1 MKKNARVE
9 IQIWLR
15 FSPKNYLSFH
25 CRFCH
30 HSGEKHPNLLQLLL
44 FPEVSHKKTVI
55 QKPFTMQLTLN
66 LKCFNK
72 LEIGSQ
78 KN

>member
-1 MKKNARVE
+1 MQGLKFKYGYVFP
-9 IQIWLR
+9 LR
-15 FSPKNYLSFH
+15 IIFPFIVGFAITVGK
-25 CRFCH
+25 
-30 HSGEKHPNLLQLLL
+30 KHPNLLQILL